1 MEFKEIPN
9 NILEVKQVKM
19 KCDNVL
25 CDKKGMKPPYPLPEK
40 SGFCM
45 WINGFS
51 GSGKTTLL
59 MNILTKRNKDK
70 MKRSYRGCFNNIL
83 YVNPSSRTLPDNNEF
98 SKLSEDKKFN
108 EINEE
113 LFDKIEELDEDDEK
127 NILLVLDDV
136 SSQLKK
142 NKYIEKKLGQILQNR
157 RHIGGGLS
165 CIFITQKLK
174 DCPTNIRANINMLIT
189 FKPKNIPEY
198 EAITKEYL
206 NMKPDDSREL
216 FKYVFQN
223 KNDFLVIDMT
233 LRKGAD
239 FLFFRNFNLIQISK
253 KNNISDNNINNGDEK
268 RESKKTEESENK
280 KTEESKKDS

>member
-1 MEFKEIPN
+1 MEFKEIKN
-9 NILEVKQVKM
+9 NILEVKKVKM
-19 KCDNVL
+19 KCDDLL
-25 CDKKGMKPPYPLPEK
+25 CDNKGKSVPYPLPNK

-59 MNILTKRNKDK
+59 MNILSKRNKEG
-70 MKRSYRGCFNNIL
+70 MKRSYRGCFHNIL

-98 SKLSEDKKFN
+98 SKLSEDKKFK

-113 LFDKIEELDEDDEK
+113 LFDKIEELDELEDE

-142 NKYIEKKLGQILQNR
+142 NKFIEKKLGQILQNR

-165 CIFITQKLK
+165 CVFITQKLK

-206 NMKPDDSREL
+206 NMKVEEAREL
-216 FKYVFQN
+216 FKYVF
-223 KNDFLVIDMT
+223 KERNDFLIIDMT

-239 FLFFRNFNLIQISK
+239 FLYFRNFNLIQITN
-253 KNNISDNNINNGDEK
+253 KNNISNDNINNGDEK
-268 RESKKTEESENK
+268 GEESKNK
-280 KTEESKKDS
+280 ETEESKNENKKDS